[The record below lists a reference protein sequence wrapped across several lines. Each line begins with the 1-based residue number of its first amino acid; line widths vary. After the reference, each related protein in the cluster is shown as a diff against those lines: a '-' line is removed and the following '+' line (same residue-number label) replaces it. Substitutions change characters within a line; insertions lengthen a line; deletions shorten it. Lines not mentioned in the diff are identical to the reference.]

1 MKSATVIGLLMLLC
15 FQALAADKLKL
26 SQIQDLDR
34 QISSVMT
41 GEWTVSMQ
49 HEELQKINKRLDD
62 LIIGETDPEVLS
74 LYNEVKA
81 RLRDLYPGIE

>member
-1 MKSATVIGLLMLLC
+1 MKSAIVIGLLMLLC
-15 FQALAADKLKL
+15 FPAFAADKLKL

-49 HEELQKINKRLDD
+49 HEELEKINKRLDD

-81 RLRDLYPGIE
+81 RLRDLYPGID